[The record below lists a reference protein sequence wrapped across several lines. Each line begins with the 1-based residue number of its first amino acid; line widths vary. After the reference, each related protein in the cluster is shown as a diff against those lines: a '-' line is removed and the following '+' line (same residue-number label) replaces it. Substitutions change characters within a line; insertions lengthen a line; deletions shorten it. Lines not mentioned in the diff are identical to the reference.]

1 MTGPGVGPNEEDDMR
16 YGRFGTLLGLT
27 LIVAALVFS
36 GGCSRHYVD
45 VYINEICALV
55 YLDNDPESVI
65 EDLFVFEGDYV
76 IFNNTKDTAVELT
89 FPVGLFE
96 VDEIVV
102 EGHSRVFVKV
112 IGAAL
117 SEGTIG
123 ISGDCPAG
131 APKVKVGEG
140 P

>member
-1 MTGPGVGPNEEDDMR
+1 MR
-16 YGRFGTLLGLT
+16 YGRFGMSFGLV
-27 LIVAALVFS
+27 LIVAALMFS
-36 GGCSRHYVD
+36 GGCARHYVD
-45 VYINEICALV
+45 VYINENCVLV
-55 YLDNDPESVI
+55 LLDDDPTNVI

-76 IFNNTKDTAVELT
+76 VFNNTKDSAVELT
-89 FPVGLFE
+89 FPLGIFE
-96 VDEIVV
+96 VDSIEVAA
-102 EGHSRVFVKV
+102 HSRVFVKV
-112 IGAAL
+112 VGEAL